1 MFDRKNLLR
10 ILFIASLFTT
20 SMSFARDYIIFSI
33 VQEFPMGAPGEQL
46 KKNYYVNLGKVQG
59 VEEGT
64 TLNVYRQ
71 ISRNDPFETKKRYSY
86 NVKIGE
92 LKVLHAEQNAAIASL
107 KDVKLTDLDPLFE
120 IKNFM
125 IGDKV
130 SVTVSN

>member
-46 KKNYYVNLGKVQG
+46 KKNYYVNLGRGQG
-59 VEEGT
+59 VGEGT

-92 LKVLHAEQNAAIASL
+92 LKVLHAEESSAIASL
-107 KDVKLTDLDPLFE
+107 KDIKLSDVDPLFE